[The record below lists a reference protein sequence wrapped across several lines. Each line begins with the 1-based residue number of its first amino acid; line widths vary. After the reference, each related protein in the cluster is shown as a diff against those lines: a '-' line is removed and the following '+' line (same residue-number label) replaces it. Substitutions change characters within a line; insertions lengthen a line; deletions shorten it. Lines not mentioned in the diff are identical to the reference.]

1 MGSYYESLGR
11 GTEESG
17 YAAEYWED
25 LGKLLEQDAMKGE
38 KTMTKLRFCQESVN
52 QIIFLSNELYR
63 AGISLEQQRQILQI
77 LRQKTEQAAETYIGS
92 ESDEGLVM
100 DREEQEQDTEEVQST
115 EEELIREIISRIQT
129 AEEILEHGDQK

>member
-77 LRQKTEQAAETYIGS
+77 LRQKTEQAA
-92 ESDEGLVM
+92 
-100 DREEQEQDTEEVQST
+100 
-115 EEELIREIISRIQT
+115 
-129 AEEILEHGDQK
+129 

>member
-1 MGSYYESLGR
+1 M
-11 GTEESG
+11 
-17 YAAEYWED
+17 
-25 LGKLLEQDAMKGE
+25 
-38 KTMTKLRFCQESVN
+38 N